1 MLVLQH
7 AMDQAGNLLL
17 AIPSA
22 LTILLTREWFCAR
35 MAGDREVSPFINF
48 SLISFASLS
57 LNGVAPGGLLRETA
71 MPLLRLLHGQLWLLI
86 LIAIGIIYTALKGP
100 AVDSFSARFAATF
113 LKQAWAL
120 FLINWIPL
128 PPFDA
133 AALYFA
139 PFMQWKL
146 FDILNAAFGLIA
158 LFIFSYGFW
167 RADVITGN
175 FLVHWLK
182 LI

>member
-1 MLVLQH
+1 MLILQH
-7 AMDQAGNLLL
+7 AVDQAGNLLL

-35 MAGDREVSPFINF
+35 MAGDREASPFMNF
-48 SLISFASLS
+48 SIISFASLA
-57 LNGVAPGGLLRETA
+57 LNGVSAGGLLRDTA

-86 LIAIGIIYTALKGP
+86 LLAIGIVYTALKGP
-100 AVDSFSARFAATF
+100 VIDSFSARFAATF

-146 FDILNAAFGLIA
+146 FDVLNAGLGLVTLI
-158 LFIFSYGFW
+158 LFSFSFW
-167 RADVITGN
+167 RVDAITGN